1 MIILSKLII
10 NNFAIIKYIAIN
22 FNNGFTTVTGETGA
36 GKSII
41 INAIHLAMGEKAD
54 ISKIR
59 SGSDQSEI
67 ECVFTFDNLPENFQK
82 FIEIHDIPLIN
93 NQLVLKRKL
102 FSSGRSTAWINNKTC
117 SNLILKQAGNFL
129 VDLHGQHAHQS
140 LLQEENHLSYL
151 DSYGKYTNLLDKVR
165 ITWEKVVYNKNKLDL
180 LFEKQKLNKEK
191 RELWRYQF
199 DEIEKISP
207 KENEIN
213 DLVKEIRLLENAEK
227 FIQIAKGLTNQLYE
241 GENTFYNQIQDVIGK
256 LQELNSI
263 KDSFGDYLENLEQ
276 TKYLFQEL
284 SNDLNHN
291 ASSVE
296 YDSSRLDEL
305 NTRLISID
313 KLVKKYGPEIQ
324 NVLEFQENLK
334 IKLSEDEN
342 LDFDINDI
350 SKKLDHA
357 KSDYLLFAQ
366 KLSAE
371 RKKYAVKFEK
381 AVETSLNRLGVIGS
395 KFSIKINHIESNTGL
410 YEFDGKKYNCN
421 ELGIDK
427 ISFHIRTNPG
437 EPISPLV
444 DIASGGEVSRIMLA
458 MKSILAAGDKIPVL
472 IFDEIDTG
480 ISGQIARIVGEE
492 MRKLS
497 KSHQILCITHLPQ
510 IASLGDEH
518 FVVRKVSDEKRNT
531 TVIEKLDKINRI
543 HEIAKL
549 IGGKDISESGLSQ
562 ASELIS

>member
-410 YEFDGKKYNCN
+410 YEFDGKKYDCN

-562 ASELIS
+562 ASELIN